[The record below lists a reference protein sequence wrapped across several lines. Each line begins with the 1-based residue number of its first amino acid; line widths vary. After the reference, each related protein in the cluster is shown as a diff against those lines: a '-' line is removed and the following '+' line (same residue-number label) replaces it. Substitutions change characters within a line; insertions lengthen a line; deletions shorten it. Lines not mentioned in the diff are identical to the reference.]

1 MNRLKFLLDNM
12 DARGVSRQQVLA
24 NTGISAD
31 GLDLQE
37 CRLSIEQYRV
47 LLRNI
52 MTLSPPGEGIRMGLR
67 STIADEGVL
76 GYASLSS
83 SNIREVNDLTR
94 KYHRLSDPF
103 IAYSDSVVDD
113 EWLLEFTP
121 IFPLGDVLPF
131 VIEDLFA
138 RSVVEFRMYT
148 GIVKKFKGLYFSYP
162 EPPYVSLYEETFQCP
177 LYFEQSANKIVV
189 DASYLDSPI
198 IYSNPEVCKLCEAQC
213 EKLLKETNQSEGI
226 CTDVRRQLLLNP
238 GKYPSLEEMS
248 RLLHLSPA
256 TFQKKLR
263 DEKESYRDILNNI
276 RRDLAIQYL
285 EQTELPP
292 KKISFQLGFSNVN
305 NFRRAFKEWTGHNP
319 SYYRNGAALKA
330 DSESGFE

>member
-1 MNRLKFLLDNM
+1 MNRLKFLLESM
-12 DARGVSRQQVLA
+12 DAQGVSRQLVLA

-31 GLDLQE
+31 GADMQE
-37 CRLSIEQYRV
+37 WRLTIEQYRA

-52 MTLSPPGEGIRMGLR
+52 MTLSPPGAGIRIGLR

-83 SNIREVNDLTR
+83 ANIREVNNLTR

-103 IAYSDSVVDD
+103 IAYSDSVVED

-138 RSVVEFRMYT
+138 RSLVEFKMYT
-148 GIVKKFKGLYFSYP
+148 GIDKQLKAAYFSYP
-162 EPPYVSLYEETFQCP
+162 EPSYISLYEETFRCP
-177 LYFEQSANKIVV
+177 LYFNQSANKIVV
-189 DASYLDSPI
+189 DAGYLDAPI

-238 GKYPSLEEMS
+238 GKFPSLEEMS

-256 TFQKKLR
+256 AFQKKLR

-285 EQTELPP
+285 EQTQLPP

-319 SYYRNGAALKA
+319 SYYRSDALFDTA
-330 DSESGFE
+330 SENDA